1 MEELPQQL
9 RHQIAQFQQAQQ
21 QAQSLTVQKQQFE
34 LALHETERAVEELD
48 KLEPSATVYKSVG
61 GILIKAGRDD
71 VKKELTERKET
82 LDLRVKT
89 VERQEGRVIE
99 RLREMRDK
107 LQEALKSRQP
117 PGSEMP
123 Q

>member
-1 MEELPQQL
+1 MEELPPQL

-21 QAQSLTVQKQQFE
+21 QAQALTVQKQQLE
-34 LALHETERAVEELD
+34 LALHETERAIEEMD

-61 GILIKAGRDD
+61 GILIKAGRDE

-89 VERQEGRVIE
+89 VERQEGRVVE

-117 PGSEMP
+117 PGSEVP

>member
-1 MEELPQQL
+1 
-9 RHQIAQFQQAQQ
+9 
-21 QAQSLTVQKQQFE
+21 LTVQKQQLA
-34 LALHETERAVEELD
+34 LALHETERALEELD
-48 KLEPSATVYKSVG
+48 KLEEGATVYKSIG
-61 GILIKAGRDD
+61 GILIKAGRED

-89 VERQEGRVIE
+89 IERQEGRVIE

-107 LQEALKSRQP
+107 LQEALKARQP
-117 PGSEMP
+117 PGSEAA